1 MLRGGSAVSL
11 LAGALMTIARK
22 LLLCAGL
29 LVAAATTLYLVAREA
44 QSARLQASVLSELA
58 RGLRFTVGAGRSDAI
73 RFPGPG
79 PYDQRRGYTQLP
91 AFIERLTARDYVI
104 TAQARMSPRMLAFD
118 QHGVFSTYRESNQA
132 GLVLLDC
139 RGEPLHAERFPQRVY
154 ERFDAIPPLLVD
166 ALLFIEDRE
175 LLEPG
180 SPRRNPAV
188 EWDRLAHAV
197 LGRARRTF
205 DPGHPAPGGSTL
217 ATQIEKYRHSPHGR
231 TDALSDK
238 LRQMASASLRAYL
251 DGEDTLARRRQI
263 VVDYLDTVPLSAQSG
278 SGEVNGL
285 GDAMWAWYGRDFDET
300 NRLLS
305 HAGGEPLWLPVS
317 LQPRTVLALRPA
329 TLQQQAVAFKQALS
343 LLVAQRRPS
352 HYLVAGHADLA
363 ALTDIHLRLLAN
375 AGVISAAL
383 RDAALPVRLRLLPL
397 SPVETSVP
405 FAWRKATAT
414 TRSRLSALLDVPRGY
429 DLDRLDLTV
438 VSSVDGRAQRDVTH
452 RLRALKQR
460 AAAKAAGLYAFRLLS
475 EGDDPAK
482 LSFSVSLYER
492 GEHTN
497 LLRVQADSGDQP
509 FDINE
514 GAKLD
519 MGSTAKLRTLIS
531 YLEVVAELHGRW
543 SALDGDALAAV
554 KMPEQDALGRWVH
567 RRLSL
572 TEDRSLAAMLEAAM
586 ERRLSANPAEAFRTG
601 GGVHRFVNFD
611 RADDARTPSV
621 REALKDSVNL
631 VFIRLMREIVQ
642 HNIHAD
648 AAAAGTQRRE
658 QLERFADSEGQV
670 FITRFF
676 RMVQEHSH
684 RLRSDDSAQLAS
696 RHPLLQ
702 WLLEYLRHH
711 PKATLAEV
719 LAASQQ
725 ERQRAYAWLF
735 KTRHVGA
742 QDVRIRSQQ
751 EIAAFAQIH
760 RTWQRLGYPFDSLTP
775 SYATAIGASGDRPAA
790 LAELMGIIANDGM
803 RLPAPRMVSMVF
815 AHSTPYET
823 QLEYRATAPQ
833 RVLPAELT
841 QIVQRALVD
850 VVEGGTARRLNRAFV
865 GRDGQAIE
873 LGGKTGTGDHRFDV
887 HGKGGRLISSRAV
900 DRTASFVF
908 LLGKRHFGT
917 VMIHAHEPDAAQF
930 RFTSALAAQVLK
942 SLSPVLLPLVEPG
955 ACTDAS
961 AP

>member
-1 MLRGGSAVSL
+1 
-11 LAGALMTIARK
+11 MTIARK

-29 LVAAATTLYLVAREA
+29 LAAAATTLYLVAREA
-44 QSARLQASVLSELA
+44 QSARLQASVLSDVA
-58 RGLRFTVGAGRSDAI
+58 RGLHFALGAGRSDAI

-104 TAQARMSPRMLAFD
+104 TAQARMSPRMLEFD
-118 QHGVFSTYRESNQA
+118 QHGVFPTYRESNQA

-166 ALLFIEDRE
+166 ALLFIENRE
-175 LLEPG
+175 LLDPG

-217 ATQIEKYRHSPHGR
+217 ATQIEKYRHSPQGR

-263 VVDYLDTVPLSAQSG
+263 VVDYLDTVPLSAQAG

-305 HAGGEPLWLPVS
+305 HAGDEPRCLPAS
-317 LQPRTVLALRPA
+317 AMLTLTGA

-352 HYLVAGHADLA
+352 HYLVAGHADLT

-383 RDAALPVRLRLLPL
+383 RDAALSVRLQLLPH
-397 SPVETSVP
+397 SPVATSVP

-414 TRSRLSALLDVPRGY
+414 TRSRLSALLDVPRAY

-460 AAAKAAGLYAFRLLS
+460 AAAKAAGLYAFRLLN

-514 GAKLD
+514 GARLD

-531 YLEVVAELHGRW
+531 YLEVVAGLHGRW
-543 SALDGDALAAV
+543 SALDGDALAAIEV
-554 KMPEQDALGRWVH
+554 PEQDALGRWVH
-567 RRLSL
+567 RRLSR

-586 ERRLSANPAEAFRTG
+586 ERRLSASPAEAFRTG

-631 VFIRLMREIVQ
+631 VFIRLMRDVVQ
-642 HNIHAD
+642 HHVRAEP
-648 AAAAGTQRRE
+648 AAAGTERRE
-658 QLERFADSEGQV
+658 QLARFADAEGQV

-676 RMVQEHSH
+676 RMYREHPQ
-684 RLRSDDSAQLAS
+684 RLFSDDGAQLAG

-702 WLLEYLRHH
+702 WLREYLRHR

-719 LAASQQ
+719 LAASRQ
-725 ERQRAYAWLF
+725 ERQQAYGWLF
-735 KTRHVGA
+735 KTRHAGA
-742 QDVRIRSQQ
+742 QDVRIHSQQ
-751 EIAAFAQIH
+751 EVAAFAQIH
-760 RTWQRLGYPFDSLTP
+760 RSWQRLGYPFDSLTP

-790 LAELMGIIANDGM
+790 LAELMGIIANDGV

-823 QLEYRATAPQ
+823 QLEYRANAPQ
-833 RVLPAELT
+833 RMLPAELT
-841 QIVQRALVD
+841 RIVRRALVD
-850 VVEGGTARRLNRAFV
+850 VVEDGTARRLKRAFV

-887 HGKGGRLISSRAV
+887 HGKGGRLMSSRAV

-908 LLGKRHFGT
+908 LLGEHHFGT
-917 VMIHAHEPDAAQF
+917 VMVHAHEPDAAQF

-942 SLSPVLLPLVEPG
+942 SLSPALLPLVEPG
-955 ACTDAS
+955 ACTAAS
-961 AP
+961 APFP